1 MDFIHQTKCAPH
13 SESRRMRAPAGV
25 STAARERTRCAACWG
40 TLSRA
45 VVPRTCAHRTC
56 ETCAKTREV
65 DARCGVCGRAYPPLG
80 APGAFRRDADADS
93 DVRETYDGAEGTYDE
108 EESARAVRALKDW
121 FGYEESR
128 AFARRAAERE
138 ATTNG
143 EREALERTRDV
154 VDDGMYE
161 IELRPWRE
169 EEGKGMR
176 RRFASAPKSVLV
188 GALARYRDAEGGRKK
203 RVAHIRD
210 VRGRSHSFSES
221 LETFFELARACGQPL
236 VAYYE

>member
-1 MDFIHQTKCAPH
+1 
-13 SESRRMRAPAGV
+13 MRAPASV
-25 STAARERTRCAACWG
+25 SAAARERTRCAMCWG

-45 VVPRTCAHRTC
+45 VAPRTCAHRTC

-65 DARCGVCGRAYPPLG
+65 DARCGICGRAYPPLG
-80 APGAFRRDADADS
+80 APGAFRRDADADA
-93 DVRETYDGAEGTYDE
+93 DVRDTYDGAQSAYDE

-138 ATTNG
+138 ATTTNG
-143 EREALERTRDV
+143 HGEEGLEKNPRTV
-154 VDDGMYE
+154 VDEGVYE

-169 EEGKGMR
+169 TQGKGMT

-188 GALARYRDAEGGRKK
+188 GALARYCDAEGGRKT

-210 VRGRSHSFSES
+210 ARGRSHSFSET
-221 LETFFELARACGQPL
+221 LETFFELARACGKPF
-236 VAYYE
+236 VAWYDE